1 MLLVILSLAVIVT
14 FADILCLE
22 EVRFNGSSVV
32 ALNLIFITQSAK
44 LLSIIDIELFLCFV
58 DFNAAHNIQD
68 TYVFIYFLNITIT
81 AATIED
87 IPYAGIELLT
97 EVDDIAYY
105 RMYIFIEGARTYNV
119 VEKPEHF
126 YNAAKAFGRFQ
137 KLLADFPACK
147 LYETIKDFHNTP
159 KRFADFEEAITNNI
173 SGRADNVKKE
183 IEFALERKNIAS
195 AITDAIKDGSIPL
208 RVTHN
213 DTKYNNIMIDEITGK
228 AVAVI
233 DLDTVMPGS
242 LLYDYG
248 DSLRFGTNP
257 VSEDEKNLDLVYCDL
272 NLFECF
278 TRGFIEEM
286 ADTLTPDEIRLM
298 PLSARLMTLEC
309 GIRFLG
315 DYINGDVYFKTAYSE
330 HNLDRARTQFKL
342 VYDMEQKQSEMDKIV
357 SDIIGKLSEK

>member
-1 MLLVILSLAVIVT
+1 
-14 FADILCLE
+14 
-22 EVRFNGSSVV
+22 
-32 ALNLIFITQSAK
+32 
-44 LLSIIDIELFLCFV
+44 
-58 DFNAAHNIQD
+58 
-68 TYVFIYFLNITIT
+68 
-81 AATIED
+81 
-87 IPYAGIELLT
+87 
-97 EVDDIAYY
+97 
-105 RMYIFIEGARTYNV
+105 
-119 VEKPEHF
+119 
-126 YNAAKAFGRFQ
+126 
-137 KLLADFPACK
+137 
-147 LYETIKDFHNTP
+147 
-159 KRFADFEEAITNNI
+159 
-173 SGRADNVKKE
+173 
-183 IEFALERKNIAS
+183 
-195 AITDAIKDGSIPL
+195 
-208 RVTHN
+208 
-213 DTKYNNIMIDEITGK
+213 MIDDLTGN

-315 DYINGDVYFKTAYSE
+315 DYINGDVYFRTAYSE

-342 VYDMEQKQSEMDKIV
+342 VYDMEQKQSEMDRIV